1 MARKI
6 LSNQQESWLFE
17 HYPNMSNEDL
27 AKELTLIIRA
37 QNIKDVEQ
45 LESALQKLPDIN
57 AKKAILK
64 TIKEKKQFKDLSV
77 SFIKKN
83 AIRLGC
89 PKKSFAHISS
99 MNRKKIMTKFMKDW
113 LDKAEDVSSPFQW
126 FRTFKVRNIYFGK
139 FDNPQQMVTFKSSL
153 CNWNT
158 IAKILRRKHAIYGPI
173 KKNAKN
179 DPRPDP
185 TSFHFCPPCEL
196 LSPESNQ

>member
-113 LDKAEDVSSPFQW
+113 LDKAEQVSSPFQW
-126 FRTFKVRNIYFGK
+126 FRTFKVNDRAYVIGFREAPYPIMTVNEAIDAEIF
-139 FDNPQQMVTFKSSL
+139 NPVCYLMDQITAS
-153 CNWNT
+153 N
-158 IAKILRRKHAIYGPI
+158 
-173 KKNAKN
+173 
-179 DPRPDP
+179 RPA
-185 TSFHFCPPCEL
+185 E
-196 LSPESNQ
+196 